1 MPRSE
6 SQKRETQVRKLEF
19 FDKHVIQGKTVTQC
33 AKEMGT
39 QRTQLQLYKRDADFR
54 QMAIQQLESNDMGVG
69 KTVSA
74 LVALCNAEKAIPL
87 ETVDIAEDGSSKSH
101 QEIKWVADNTARDK
115 AIGKVM
121 KIYGLEAAKQT
132 DVNVEVSFAS
142 DSDLFGQIAEATRA
156 CQFVQSYEK
165 REDGFGL
172 VADPSKAGKGNFG
185 SRQRTLLQGTP
196 ILESEQHESELAA
209 SDNLEHANVQGLRG
223 LRSKQNR

>member
-1 MPRSE
+1 MS
-6 SQKRETQVRKLEF
+6 
-19 FDKHVIQGKTVTQC
+19 
-33 AKEMGT
+33 
-39 QRTQLQLYKRDADFR
+39 
-54 QMAIQQLESNDMGVG
+54 VG

-74 LVALCNAEKAIPL
+74 LVALCNAEKPIPL
-87 ETVDIAEDGSSKSH
+87 ETVDIATDGSSKSH

-142 DSDLFGQIAEATRA
+142 DSDLFGQIEEATRA
-156 CQFVQSYEK
+156 CKFVQSYEK

-185 SRQRTLLQGTP
+185 PRSRTLLQGTA
-196 ILESEQHESELAA
+196 ILEPEQHESKLAT
-209 SDNLEHANVQGLRG
+209 SDNLEHANVQGLRS
-223 LRSKQNR
+223 LRG